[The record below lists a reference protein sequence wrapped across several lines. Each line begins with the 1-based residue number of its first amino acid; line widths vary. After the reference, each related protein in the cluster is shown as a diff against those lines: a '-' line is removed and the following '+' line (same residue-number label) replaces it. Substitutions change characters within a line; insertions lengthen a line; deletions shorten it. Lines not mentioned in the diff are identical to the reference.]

1 MKSYTL
7 SIQLI
12 FEYCHKDTFEF
23 SKGKKYTYDE
33 FTFTDSSTSLTITI
47 KPNFE
52 LILEGIVCE
61 DYNKAVIMAEKILPD
76 ICKVLTLIIQI
87 YSAENEEFQPNLS
100 YNIAYLKEISCKE
113 ISFNELKD
121 ESKHQ
126 PMNLLIKEAFIL
138 RESVSMTVTRQI
150 PLDIF
155 PALYESKSILFMD
168 VIYRATRCRDVLSKY
183 FTLFTMIEFIESKYT
198 KEIKVGKIVNK
209 SNKSQFK
216 KSFNEIFSKTDNI
229 SKERLLS
236 RIMNILCTAT
246 VETRA
251 EKLCEIIKNKYKIE
265 SISQSLINYDITP
278 EKMEEFI
285 EMRNSIFHGGEI
297 DDKNRNLQIQKTNEL
312 LFLCL
317 KITEFEAKNN

>member
-23 SKGKKYTYDE
+23 SKGKKYSYDE
-33 FTFTDSSTSLTITI
+33 FTFIDSNTSLTITI
-47 KPNFE
+47 KPDFE
-52 LILEGIVCE
+52 LILEGIVCD

-76 ICKVLTLIIQI
+76 ICKVLNLIIQI

-100 YNIAYLKEISCKE
+100 YNIANLKEISCKD
-113 ISFNELKD
+113 ISFNEFKS

-126 PMNLLIKEAFIL
+126 YRNLIL
-138 RESVSMTVTRQI
+138 KDTLSFRESISMTVTHHI
-150 PLDIF
+150 SLDNF
-155 PALYESKSILFMD
+155 PILYANKSNFFIDIL
-168 VIYRATRCRDVLSKY
+168 YRATRCRDALSKY
-183 FTLFTMIEFIESKYT
+183 FTLFTMIEFIEGKYT
-198 KEIKVGKIVNK
+198 KEIKVNKIVNK
-209 SNKSQFK
+209 SNKNQFK

-229 SKERLLS
+229 PKERLLS
-236 RIMNILCTAT
+236 RIMTILCNAT

-285 EMRNSIFHGGEI
+285 KIRNTLFHGGEI
-297 DDKNRNLQIQKTNEL
+297 NNEELNSQIQKNNEL

-317 KITEFEAKNN
+317 KIAEFESMNN